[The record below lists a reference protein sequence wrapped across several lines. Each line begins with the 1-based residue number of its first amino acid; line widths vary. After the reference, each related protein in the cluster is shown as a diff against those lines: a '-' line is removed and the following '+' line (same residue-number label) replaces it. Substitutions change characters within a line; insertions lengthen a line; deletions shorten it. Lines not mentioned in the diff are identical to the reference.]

1 MYAAPANQRCIPR
14 RVEAEARAKTKNSH
28 SPSEIKS
35 SSPVRAKCSRR
46 VLAPVM
52 KVANF
57 FPSDFPSTTQSK
69 RACVR
74 ARACTAPFQ
83 RMAEFRPSR
92 AESRLDSFSPLRKAG
107 SIHVSTLC
115 IRTHPLKRGGWSCA
129 WRND

>member
-1 MYAAPANQRCIPR
+1 
-14 RVEAEARAKTKNSH
+14 
-28 SPSEIKS
+28 
-35 SSPVRAKCSRR
+35 
-46 VLAPVM
+46 M

-92 AESRLDSFSPLRKAG
+92 AEPSRG
-107 SIHVSTLC
+107 SIPSLRLERRALFTYQRCVYEL
-115 IRTHPLKRGGWSCA
+115 IR
-129 WRND
+129 